1 MTVVT
6 PYCHHFRADLEIHVN
21 RTDRLY
27 AITEE
32 LRSAERQGRTAQRLA
47 DRFEVSTR
55 TIKRDVSALQQAG
68 APIWAQ
74 AGPGGGYVLDGRAS
88 LPPVNFTEAEAVALA
103 VALTV
108 GRELP
113 FAADGRTALTKVL
126 DAMPRATREHARELG
141 GRVWTRGHTGPARTP
156 AVRTVEEALR
166 RQVVVS
172 IVHRGSSGATTSRAV
187 EPVAMAA
194 THGHWYLLGHCRWR
208 DAPRWFRTDR
218 IAQAWLTTE
227 PAPPHDPATFAGVPP
242 PDAAPVTE
250 D

>member
-1 MTVVT
+1 M
-6 PYCHHFRADLEIHVN
+6 N

-27 AITEE
+27 ALAEE
-32 LRSAERQGRTAQRLA
+32 LRSAGRRGRTAQRLA
-47 DRFEVSTR
+47 YRLEVSVR
-55 TIKRDVSALQQAG
+55 TVKRDVSALQQAG
-68 APIWAQ
+68 VPIWAQ

-108 GRELP
+108 GRDLP

-126 DAMPRATREHARELG
+126 DAMPRAAREHAMELG

-172 IVHRGSSGATTSRAV
+172 IVHRGSSGATTNRAV
-187 EPVAMAA
+187 EPVALAA
-194 THGHWYLLGHCRWR
+194 THGHWYLIGYCRLR
-208 DAPRWFRTDR
+208 SAPRWFRTDR
-218 IAQAWLTTE
+218 IVQAWLTAE

-242 PDAAPVTE
+242 ADAAPVTE
-250 D
+250 S